1 LFNFFELLLFKIGFN
16 WKLAQG
22 HRTLHLTQV
31 IHKPSLHSTPIQLR
45 IAIGVDFFYYNGA
58 LSAVVHGVQLYL
70 LVRVRQGLL
79 VKWGRSN
86 YNGVYRLIVSY
97 LLHDSRLQRGWL
109 SLLSLDFHYRG
120 CL

>member
-1 LFNFFELLLFKIGFN
+1 MLLFKIGFN
-16 WKLAQG
+16 LKLAQS

-45 IAIGVDFFYYNGA
+45 IAIGVDFFYYYGA

-70 LVRVRQGLL
+70 HVRVWHGLL
-79 VKWGRSN
+79 IERRRSN
-86 YNGVYRLIVSY
+86 NNGVYGLIVSY

-109 SLLSLDFHYRG
+109 SLLSLDFHHRG